1 MGNLGT
7 KAKVGIAIGA
17 VVGLAALGGG
27 AMMVLTGGEEQ
38 LTAADY
44 VEVQPAPA
52 KKVSVSGT
60 IEPVRAVTLST
71 HLTSPVQ
78 AINVKVGDKVESEQL
93 LGTLN
98 VSQLERQLLAKQASD
113 AAAGVTAQNQIAQAQ
128 RQYTQL
134 QEAVNT
140 GNNAEINA
148 ADQAMRKA
156 QEAYNGLVADYEAD
170 LARRNLAPEILA
182 QDTAVRTAR
191 ENVFSAAVNAAQ
203 LGANVV
209 FNNERRASEEAALN
223 SDRAALA
230 SATTN
235 EERAALEQ
243 RIATRE
249 TAIDNYDRGN
259 IESAFTGVDSAT
271 KLVSANKN
279 LDDAQRNYDNA
290 LYAVDKSLAQKQ
302 REVANAFNAT
312 ADAASN
318 RESTRLAVQHQL
330 NNSSAAVDDALRSA
344 QANQAATGSEAEQL
358 RLDIASSEIRSPLTG
373 VVTAVVAKEGQAAAG
388 TLLKVADDSSLKV
401 TAEVKETD
409 IAKLAVGQKVEF
421 STPSTGEKKFTGR
434 VSFISP
440 VAASPEDQVAPAAG
454 TAGGN
459 TGTSSTSN
467 RVTFPVE
474 ITVEG
479 NRDGLRLGSSAK
491 ARIEVE
497 KQNKDLIVAPTAV
510 FEEEGTTY
518 LLAIRNGILEKVEVT
533 TAEVEDGVQVTGI
546 QAGELVV
553 NEPQRFMHLVGT
565 QVQ

>member
-191 ENVFSAAVNAAQ
+191 ENVFSAAVNCQ
-203 LGANVV
+203 
-209 FNNERRASEEAALN
+209 
-223 SDRAALA
+223 
-230 SATTN
+230 
-235 EERAALEQ
+235 
-243 RIATRE
+243 
-249 TAIDNYDRGN
+249 
-259 IESAFTGVDSAT
+259 
-271 KLVSANKN
+271 
-279 LDDAQRNYDNA
+279 
-290 LYAVDKSLAQKQ
+290 
-302 REVANAFNAT
+302 
-312 ADAASN
+312 
-318 RESTRLAVQHQL
+318 
-330 NNSSAAVDDALRSA
+330 
-344 QANQAATGSEAEQL
+344 
-358 RLDIASSEIRSPLTG
+358 
-373 VVTAVVAKEGQAAAG
+373 
-388 TLLKVADDSSLKV
+388 
-401 TAEVKETD
+401 
-409 IAKLAVGQKVEF
+409 
-421 STPSTGEKKFTGR
+421 
-434 VSFISP
+434 
-440 VAASPEDQVAPAAG
+440 
-454 TAGGN
+454 
-459 TGTSSTSN
+459 
-467 RVTFPVE
+467 
-474 ITVEG
+474 
-479 NRDGLRLGSSAK
+479 
-491 ARIEVE
+491 
-497 KQNKDLIVAPTAV
+497 
-510 FEEEGTTY
+510 
-518 LLAIRNGILEKVEVT
+518 
-533 TAEVEDGVQVTGI
+533 
-546 QAGELVV
+546 
-553 NEPQRFMHLVGT
+553 
-565 QVQ
+565 

>member
-1 MGNLGT
+1 M
-7 KAKVGIAIGA
+7 
-17 VVGLAALGGG
+17 
-27 AMMVLTGGEEQ
+27 
-38 LTAADY
+38 
-44 VEVQPAPA
+44 
-52 KKVSVSGT
+52 
-60 IEPVRAVTLST
+60 
-71 HLTSPVQ
+71 
-78 AINVKVGDKVESEQL
+78 
-93 LGTLN
+93 
-98 VSQLERQLLAKQASD
+98 ERQLLAKQASD

-454 TAGGN
+454 AAGGN

>member
-71 HLTSPVQ
+71 HLASPVQ

-454 TAGGN
+454 AAGGN

>member
-78 AINVKVGDKVESEQL
+78 TINVKVGDKVESEQL

-259 IESAFTGVDSAT
+259 IESAFNGVDSAT

-454 TAGGN
+454 AAGGN

>member
-358 RLDIASSEIRSPLTG
+358 RLDIASSEIRSPLTRG
-373 VVTAVVAKEGQAAAG
+373 
-388 TLLKVADDSSLKV
+388 
-401 TAEVKETD
+401 
-409 IAKLAVGQKVEF
+409 
-421 STPSTGEKKFTGR
+421 
-434 VSFISP
+434 
-440 VAASPEDQVAPAAG
+440 
-454 TAGGN
+454 
-459 TGTSSTSN
+459 
-467 RVTFPVE
+467 
-474 ITVEG
+474 
-479 NRDGLRLGSSAK
+479 
-491 ARIEVE
+491 
-497 KQNKDLIVAPTAV
+497 
-510 FEEEGTTY
+510 
-518 LLAIRNGILEKVEVT
+518 
-533 TAEVEDGVQVTGI
+533 
-546 QAGELVV
+546 
-553 NEPQRFMHLVGT
+553 
-565 QVQ
+565 